1 MQLLDIF
8 SINPHTACNTH
19 DLLDC
24 PCDASGAASAS
35 KVLSREELDKAMD
48 EALESS
54 DEEEDPLKGF
64 MAASQFKQ
72 KDINKI
78 DQAVSLLHGCQKLNM
93 NDQLNPYR
101 ST

>member
-1 MQLLDIF
+1 
-8 SINPHTACNTH
+8 
-19 DLLDC
+19 
-24 PCDASGAASAS
+24 
-35 KVLSREELDKAMD
+35 MD

-64 MAASQFKQ
+64 MAASQVKQ

-78 DQAVSLLHGCQKLNM
+78 DQAVSLLRGCQKHNM